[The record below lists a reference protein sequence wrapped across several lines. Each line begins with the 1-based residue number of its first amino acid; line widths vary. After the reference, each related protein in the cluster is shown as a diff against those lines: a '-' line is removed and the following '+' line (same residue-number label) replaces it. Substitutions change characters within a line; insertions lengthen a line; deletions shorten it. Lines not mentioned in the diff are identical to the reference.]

1 MNLLN
6 FILSKVFLKQ
16 VGLALIVMVA
26 IVIFLLQWL
35 KISTNHGDFIIVPD
49 LSKKTVSEVSQML
62 KDYKLRFEVSDST
75 NFNPK
80 YPRFSVIQQNPEA
93 GTKVKENRKIYLTM
107 NPSGFRSVTVP
118 RVIQVTRRNAE
129 SMLKAI
135 GLEVEKVTYIDELG
149 KDMVYYIK
157 FEGKNI
163 APGSQLKK
171 TSKVEL
177 VCGNGNKDTYQE
189 NDGTPDNEDQ
199 PDNNG
204 VTEETNEEI

>member
-1 MNLLN
+1 MSLIKFLV
-6 FILSKVFLKQ
+6 SKVFLKQ
-16 VGLALIVMVA
+16 LGLGLLAVIVLVF
-26 IVIFLLQWL
+26 VTLQWL
-35 KISTNHGDFIIVPD
+35 KSSTNHGDFIIVPD
-49 LSKKTVSEVSQML
+49 LSKKTASEVNQTL

-80 YPRFSVIQQNPEA
+80 YPRFSVIQQNPIA

-118 RVIQVTRRNAE
+118 QVIQVTRRNAE
-129 SMLKAI
+129 SMLKAV

-157 FEGKNI
+157 HKGQTI
-163 APGSQLKK
+163 APGKQLKK

-177 VCGNGNKDTYQE
+177 VCGNGNKETYRQNGGE
-189 NDGTPDNEDQ
+189 NEG
-199 PDNNG
+199 G
-204 VTEETNEEI
+204 STND

>member
-1 MNLLN
+1 MDLLK
-6 FILSKVFLKQ
+6 FFLSKEFLKQ
-16 VGLALIVMVA
+16 LGIGIVVITA
-26 IVIFLLQWL
+26 IVIILLQWL

-49 LSKKTVSEVSQML
+49 LSKKTVSEVSKML

-107 NPSGFRSVTVP
+107 NPSSYRSVTVP
-118 RVIQVTRRNAE
+118 KVIQVTRRNAE
-129 SMLKAI
+129 SMLKAV
-135 GLEVEKVTYIDELG
+135 GLDVEKVTYIDELG

-157 FEGKNI
+157 FNGETI
-163 APGSQLKK
+163 APGAQLKK

-189 NDGTPDNEDQ
+189 N
-199 PDNNG
+199 
-204 VTEETNEEI
+204 EEPKEGDTNEGNTNEGNTNEGT